1 MWVKYRKGLHRTPCL
16 DNGHSV
22 SNMFTMT
29 YQDFISRKKRSV
41 QKIGFEPVN
50 LNDKLFPFQKFIVR
64 KAVEAGRYA
73 IFADCGLGKTF
84 MQLEW
89 AQQVVNE
96 TGMSVIILCPLA
108 VAGQT
113 ILEGDHFGYTVSRNI
128 DDAYS
133 MAGIY
138 ITNYEQ
144 LDNLPVNHF
153 AGVVLDESSIL
164 KNFEG
169 ATRNQIIDLFQ
180 HTRYKLACTATPS
193 PNDPMELGNHAE
205 FLNVMSRNQMLSMY
219 FVHDGGD
226 TGKWRI
232 KGHAVNEFYK
242 WVASWSIMLTN
253 PADIGF
259 DGTDYHL
266 PPLNYVDL
274 QIKTKQR
281 EGVLFNDVAIS
292 ATNFNQEL
300 RLTKVDRIEKV
311 AEIVNASKENFIIWV
326 KQNEEGEY
334 LRKLIPDAI
343 EVSGSDDNDYKE
355 QMLLGF
361 AANKFRVLITKTKIA
376 MYGMNYQNC
385 HNQVFASLDFSFE
398 GLYQAIRRSYRFG
411 QSKPVN
417 IYLVTTDTMQN
428 VVESIKRKQKQ
439 FEIMQKQ
446 MSYEYNHQ

>member
-1 MWVKYRKGLHRTPCL
+1 MTYKDFLSKKLHRVNET
-16 DNGHSV
+16 
-22 SNMFTMT
+22 
-29 YQDFISRKKRSV
+29 
-41 QKIGFEPVN
+41 GFDCGD
-50 LNDKLFPFQKFIVR
+50 LNPLLFDFQKFIV
-64 KAVEAGRYA
+64 KTALKKGKYA

-96 TGMSVIILCPLA
+96 TGQSVIILCPLA

-113 ILEGDHFGYTVSRNI
+113 VKEGDRFGYSVSRNI
-128 DDAYS
+128 EDAYQ

-138 ITNYEQ
+138 ICNYEQ

-169 ATRNQIIDLFQ
+169 AIRTQIIELFNY
-180 HTRYKLACTATPS
+180 TRFKLACTATPS

-205 FLNVMSRNQMLSMY
+205 FLNIMSRSQMLAMY

-232 KGHAVNEFYK
+232 KGHAVNTFYK
-242 WVASWSIMLTN
+242 WVASWSIMLTS

-259 DGTDYHL
+259 DGSKYVL
-266 PPLNYVDL
+266 PSLNYLDI

-281 EGVLFNDVAIS
+281 EGSLFNDVAVS

-300 RLTKVDRIEKV
+300 RITKVDRMDKV
-311 AEIVNASKENFIIWV
+311 AEIVNGSKENFIIWI
-326 KQNEEGEY
+326 KQNEEGEL
-334 LRKLIPDAI
+334 LRKLIPDAV
-343 EVSGSDDNDYKE
+343 EVSGSDDNEYKE
-355 QMLLGF
+355 KMLLGF
-361 AANKFRVLITKTKIA
+361 ADNKFRVLITKAKIA
-376 MYGMNYQNC
+376 MYGLNYQNC
-385 HNQVFASLDFSFE
+385 ANQVFASLDFSFE
-398 GLYQAIRRSYRFG
+398 ALYQSIRRSYRFG
-411 QSKPVN
+411 QDKSVN

-428 VVESIKRKQKQ
+428 VVESIKRKQTQ
-439 FEIMQKQ
+439 FELMQKQ
-446 MSYEYNHQ
+446 MSNEYKN